1 MNRKII
7 LATVASLGA
16 AFSLGSC
23 SGTRGLQQAN
33 LQLPEQYMPGVVSD
47 SACIADIKW
56 WEFYTDTILTKIIRT
71 TLDQNRDLLK
81 AGAEVERLRNL
92 YGVAK
97 ANIYPTVGVMVGGSH
112 ETNNYN
118 GSGTTKDPEYDLKLP
133 INWEINLMGS
143 LSHARKAAGQRFAA
157 SVEDYH
163 AMRMLL
169 IAETASAYF
178 NYIALEN
185 ELRIVRHTLT
195 TREESL
201 RQAKLRFEGGLTSET
216 VYQQAKVEYSST
228 ASLVPD
234 LERRVSVARNALT
247 TLMGEFPKETLE
259 RGDLTLNA
267 DYDDKL
273 PTGIPST
280 LLTRRPDIKASEM
293 RLKAAM
299 SDVGVAYADRF
310 PNLKITLT
318 PGFENDQLTN
328 FFKSPFTYVLGSITG
343 SVLDFGRKKRKYQ
356 AMIAAYDEARYSYEQ
371 DVIDAF
377 TEVNNAVVT
386 YGKVKENRRLK
397 ADLRDAAA
405 KYVQLAHLQYI
416 GGSIAYIDVLDA
428 QRRYFD
434 AQIGVNN
441 ALRDEYLSL
450 INLYK
455 ALGGGW
461 GGNEN

>member
-1 MNRKII
+1 MAMGVTAGSA
-7 LATVASLGA
+7 LMLGA
-16 AFSLGSC
+16 C
-23 SGTRGLQQAN
+23 SGTRGLSQPD
-33 LQLPEQYMPGVVSD
+33 LQIPAQYMPGADSD
-47 SACIADIKW
+47 STCIADIKW

-71 TLDQNRDLLK
+71 TLDHNRDLLR
-81 AGAEVERLRNL
+81 AGAEVERMRNL

-97 ANIYPTVGVMVGGSH
+97 ADLFPTVGATAAASH

-118 GSGTTKDPEYDLKLP
+118 GAGTTNDPEYDLKLP

-163 AMRMLL
+163 AMRMIL

-185 ELRIVRHTLT
+185 ELRIVRHTLI

-234 LERRVSVARNALT
+234 LERRVAAARNALT
-247 TLMGEFPKETLE
+247 VLMGEFPKEVIE

-273 PTGIPST
+273 PAGIPST
-280 LLTRRPDIKASEM
+280 LLTRRPDLKASEL

-299 SDVGVAYADRF
+299 EDVGVAYADRF
-310 PNLKITLT
+310 PSLRIALT

-343 SVLDFGRKKRKYQ
+343 TVFDFGRKKRKYQ
-356 AMIAAYDEARYSYEQ
+356 AMIAAYDKARYDYEQ
-371 DVIDAF
+371 DVIVAF

-397 ADLRDAAA
+397 AELRDAAA

-416 GGSIAYIDVLDA
+416 GGSIGYIDVLDA

-461 GGNEN
+461 

>member
-1 MNRKII
+1 MNRKYITRT
-7 LATVASLGA
+7 LAAGIAASAMMLA
-16 AFSLGSC
+16 SC
-23 SGTRGLQQAN
+23 SGTRGLRQPDI
-33 LQLPEQYMPGVVSD
+33 QLPTQYMPGVESD
-47 SACIADIKW
+47 STCIADIKW

-71 TLDQNRDLLK
+71 TLDNNRDLLK
-81 AGAEVERLRNL
+81 AGAEVERMRNI

-97 ANIYPTVGVMVGGSH
+97 SDLFPTIGAMVGASH

-118 GSGTTKDPEYDLKLP
+118 GSGTTNDPEYDLKLP

-163 AMRMLL
+163 AMRMIL

-185 ELRIVRHTLT
+185 ELRIVRHTLI
-195 TREESL
+195 TRDESL

-234 LERRVSVARNALT
+234 LQRRVAAARNTLT
-247 TLMGEFPKETLE
+247 VLMGEFPKDMIE

-280 LLTRRPDIKASEM
+280 LLTRRPDLKASEL
-293 RLKAAM
+293 RLKAAL

-310 PNLKITLT
+310 PNLRITLT
-318 PGFENDQLTN
+318 PGFENDQLAN

-343 SVLDFGRKKRKYQ
+343 TVFDFGRKKRKYQ
-356 AMIAAYDEARYSYEQ
+356 AMIAAYDKARYDYEQ
-371 DVIDAF
+371 DVIVAF

-397 ADLRDAAA
+397 AELRDAAA

-416 GGSIAYIDVLDA
+416 GGSIGYLDVLDA

-461 GGNEN
+461 